1 MMRAMAEP
9 LSSAA
14 PTSTSTSVVPVLDK
28 KPFHHFQFTIRSH
41 GNTRGLVCYSSSVR
55 SNNNNNSHT
64 RRGDAAGG
72 GREQEEEWVSSP
84 GSASP
89 YQILGVDPT
98 CSPSHLKAAFR
109 SRVKQ
114 FHPDV
119 CKDIINAEEIIQH
132 VIRAYEIL
140 SKQYKAGDTSGA
152 FLDPFE
158 EPEDEACDLF
168 INEVL
173 CIGKGCPYSCVQRAP
188 YAFVFSAENGTAC
201 AATCQGYGDDYLVQL
216 AVGQCP
222 RTCIHYV
229 TPSQRALLEDVLH
242 NVLNNP
248 YDMGEAAL
256 LEHLIMKATV
266 ENKRW
271 SSKKIPKRQPKAS
284 TEHVDWC

>member
-1 MMRAMAEP
+1 MRAVAEP
-9 LSSAA
+9 LSSGSAG
-14 PTSTSTSVVPVLDK
+14 TSLVVVLDK
-28 KPFHHFQFTIRSH
+28 KPFQFRIRSH
-41 GNTRGLVCYSSSVR
+41 GNTRGLVCYSSR
-55 SNNNNNSHT
+55 SNNNT
-64 RRGDAAGG
+64 RRADATGG
-72 GREQEEEWVSSP
+72 GELQQQEEEWVSSP

-119 CKDIINAEEIIQH
+119 CKDIINAEQVIQH

-229 TPSQRALLEDVLH
+229 TPSQRALLEDVLR
-242 NVLNNP
+242 NVLKNP

-256 LEHLIMKATV
+256 LEHLIMKAAV
-266 ENKRW
+266 ENKR
-271 SSKKIPKRQPKAS
+271 SSNKKIIPKREPEAS